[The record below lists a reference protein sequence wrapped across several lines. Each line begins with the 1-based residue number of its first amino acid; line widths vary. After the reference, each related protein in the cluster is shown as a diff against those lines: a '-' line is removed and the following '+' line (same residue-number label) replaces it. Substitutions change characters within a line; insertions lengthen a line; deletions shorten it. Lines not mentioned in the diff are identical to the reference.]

1 MTEFLK
7 LYLQCLIT
15 VGKAKKKSY
24 PLKTFHLLTQNCVNI
39 DSIVPT
45 LIFIVTVSKTY
56 YKRFPE
62 RSPQE
67 KSPQEKCP
75 QKKPTGKT
83 PTRKNPQREKC
94 PQGKMSTGKYAHKE
108 KCPQGKMAT
117 RKNAHMYNSFKIVT
131 GMSAFV
137 KKRAMRK
144 GILRS
149 QKS

>member
-1 MTEFLK
+1 MSE
-7 LYLQCLIT
+7 YDME
-15 VGKAKKKSY
+15 
-24 PLKTFHLLTQNCVNI
+24 
-39 DSIVPT
+39 DSR
-45 LIFIVTVSKTY
+45 KEAH
-56 YKRFPE
+56 K
-62 RSPQE
+62 
-67 KSPQEKCP
+67 
-75 QKKPTGKT
+75 KKPTGKMPT
-83 PTRKNPQREKC
+83 KNTGKMPTGKNAHKEKCQQGNMPTRKN
-94 PQGKMSTGKYAHKE
+94 AHRE